1 MKQKLDLV
9 NNLYVTLLH
18 MQGSTV
24 EREASEKERAKVS
37 PTLKDVDFVN
47 SGAALY
53 IGENDRTKLMSVL
66 TSDTQVCGCDSQ
78 LYCLQYS
85 GVWV

>member
-1 MKQKLDLV
+1 MKLKLDLV

-53 IGENDRTKLMSVL
+53 IGENDRTKLMSTL
-66 TSDTQVCGCDSQ
+66 TCDTQVCGRDSQ

-85 GVWV
+85 GVW